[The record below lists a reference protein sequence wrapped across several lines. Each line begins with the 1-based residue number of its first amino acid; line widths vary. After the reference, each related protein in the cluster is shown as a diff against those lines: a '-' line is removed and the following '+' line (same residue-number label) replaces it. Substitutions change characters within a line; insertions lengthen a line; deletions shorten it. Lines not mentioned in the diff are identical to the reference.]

1 MKKET
6 LRIFQ
11 QVNPPNPRQDYDNLG
26 TMAYKHSRY
35 NLGEEQIG
43 DPIEWLEEKLGLE
56 NAYIYNN
63 ERLEELES
71 GFFDEFIALPL
82 YLYDHSGITIRT
94 YPFAC
99 RWDSGKVGYI
109 YVSKQQAR
117 KEYSTNRITR
127 KLKNKILD
135 ILMFEV
141 QLYDQYLR
149 GDVYGFVIE
158 NANQC
163 HIDSCGGFFGTD
175 WNGNGMKDHIP
186 ERLHSQLDTVEVNY
200 DVY

>member
-1 MKKET
+1 MEKEI

-11 QVNPPNPRQDYDNLG
+11 QVDPPNPRQDYDNLG

-71 GFFDEFIALPL
+71 RFFDEFIALPL

-149 GDVYGFVIE
+149 GDVYEFVIE
-158 NANQC
+158 NEHNM
-163 HIDSCGGFFGTD
+163 HLDSCSGFFGTD
-175 WNGNGMKDHIP
+175 WHNNGMKDHIP
-186 ERLHSQLDTVEVNY
+186 ERLHQQLENVEVDF
-200 DVY
+200 DVW

>member
-26 TMAYKHSRY
+26 TMVYKHSRY

-56 NAYIYNN
+56 NAYIYNDD
-63 ERLEELES
+63 RLAELEARL
-71 GFFDEFIALPL
+71 FDEFIALPL

-99 RWDSGKVGYI
+99 RLDSGKVGYI

-127 KLKNKILD
+127 KLKTKYWI
-135 ILMFEV
+135 F
-141 QLYDQYLR
+141 
-149 GDVYGFVIE
+149 
-158 NANQC
+158 
-163 HIDSCGGFFGTD
+163 
-175 WNGNGMKDHIP
+175 
-186 ERLHSQLDTVEVNY
+186 
-200 DVY
+200 